1 MKTIL
6 PFILT
11 VLLFLSCQE
20 IQCPKKP
27 ENLISKQDMMQILA
41 DVYISNASRSGSNN
55 KIIRRHGIDLDSLL
69 KAKHQLDSLQFAE
82 SNTYYASNLKLYSEI
97 ITGVQEILEHKKKHI
112 DSIVTLE
119 NIEIKKRKNL
129 SLKGASK

>member
-1 MKTIL
+1 VKTIL

>member
-1 MKTIL
+1 VKTIL

-20 IQCPKKP
+20 IQRPKKP

-41 DVYISNASRSGSNN
+41 DVYVSNASRSGSNN